1 MIGTEE
7 IYPLAVEF
15 RRYFHQHPEFAM
27 QEVETQR
34 YIAEVLEQNG
44 IPYQKVG
51 TGLIATVGKG
61 EKCIAIRADMDAL
74 KVKEETGLSYCSQN
88 EGMMHAC
95 GHDMHMAMVLGASG
109 RGSFITSRTFKRTRS
124 ASYIRTTRFPEPSDR
139 NYRNSSRGLF
149 RLFR

>member
-1 MIGTEE
+1 ME
-7 IYPLAVEF
+7 
-15 RRYFHQHPEFAM
+15 R
-27 QEVETQR
+27 
-34 YIAEVLEQNG
+34 NG

-95 GHDMHMAMVLGASG
+95 GHDMHMAMVLGAALVLKSG
-109 RGSFITSRTFKRTRS
+109 EDKLQGTIKIVFQPSEEKRPGGARLLL
-124 ASYIRTTRFPEPSDR
+124 P
-139 NYRNSSRGLF
+139 GL
-149 RLFR
+149 